1 MALITSD
8 AEIAAE
14 FLRRGKLVAIPTET
28 VYGLA
33 GNALD
38 ENAVASIFSVKQR
51 PHFDPLILHFSDPS
65 EIENYTKEFSGYAQ
79 SLAKAFWP
87 GPLTLVLR
95 KQPVVPYLCTAG
107 LESVAVRV
115 PNHPL
120 TLALLQKLNFPL
132 AAPSANPFGRTSPTT
147 AEHVQ
152 QMLGNK
158 IECILDGGPCNVG
171 LESSI
176 VSCLGEVPELL
187 RYGGLPVEKIES
199 VTGPLK
205 ISVSNNSNPS
215 APGQLDAHYSPMAR
229 LVLAER
235 IDCQFIEKFKE
246 GSFFIFYRTPDFN
259 TQHLQNLVLSEQGND
274 VEAAANLFSAIHK
287 ADATHPKTIFAEL
300 APAHGLGLAIND
312 RLKRASAK

>member
-8 AEIAAE
+8 AEVAAQ
-14 FLRRGKLVAIPTET
+14 FLRGGKLVAIPTET

-38 ENAVASIFSVKQR
+38 EKAVASIFSTKQR
-51 PHFDPLILHFSDPS
+51 PHFDPLILHFSDLA
-65 EIENYTKEFSGYAQ
+65 EIEKYTLGFIGYAQ
-79 SLAKAFWP
+79 SLASAFWP

-107 LESVAVRV
+107 LDSVAVRV

-120 TLALLQKLNFPL
+120 TLALLQKLDFPL

-152 QMLGNK
+152 QMLGHK
-158 IECILDGGPCNVG
+158 IDCILDGGPCKVG

-176 VSCLGEVPELL
+176 VSCLGDIPELL
-187 RYGGLPVEKIES
+187 RYGGLSTEQIES

-215 APGQLDAHYSPMAR
+215 APGQLDAHYSPQAP
-229 LVLAER
+229 LVLLNCIDSSFAE
-235 IDCQFIEKFKE
+235 EAKE
-246 GSFFIFYRTPDFN
+246 DGFFIFFKRPSYETG
-259 TQHLQNLVLSEQGND
+259 NLKKLILSELGNE
-274 VEAAANLFSAIHK
+274 VEAAANLFSAIHE
-287 ADATHPKTIFAEL
+287 ADATEPKTIFAEL
-300 APAHGLGLAIND
+300 APSQGLGLAIND
-312 RLKRASAK
+312 RLKRAAAK